1 MPIAEIITIGTEILL
16 GEIVDTN
23 APYIARALREIGID
37 LYRIVSVGD
46 NEQRI
51 AQAIQQACERADII
65 ITTGGLGPTVDDP
78 TREAIALAFGVQ
90 TEFHLELWEQIQARF
105 RRFGTTPTEN
115 NKRQAHIP
123 QGAIPLENP
132 VGTAPAFILESSKCV
147 VISIPGVPR
156 EMEHL
161 IQIAVVPYLQRH
173 FPNTGVIRSRVLH
186 VAGVGESQIDN
197 LIGDLETLCNPSVGL
212 AAHAGQ
218 VDVRITAKAG
228 SKAEAE
234 AMLRPVEETLRQRLG
249 DWVYGIDQE
258 TLEQAV
264 LQVLKQH
271 NWRLAVVEAGLE
283 GALIQRLSALSE
295 VHIEADLSATRSE
308 ETERRYFLGSKVL
321 PASVGLEELK
331 QAAQACQQAYA
342 AELCLGV
349 SLLQEPDKQDI
360 VIILLTPNGEQ
371 QISRPYGGPPK
382 NAFNWAVNHALNLV
396 RRL

>member
-161 IQIAVVPYLQRH
+161 IQYAVVPYLQRH
-173 FPNTGVIRSRVLH
+173 FPNTGVICSRVLH

>member
-37 LYRIVSVGD
+37 LYRMVSVGD

-90 TEFHLELWEQIQARF
+90 TEFRLELWEQIQARF
-105 RRFGTTPTEN
+105 QRFGTTPTEN

-161 IQIAVVPYLQRH
+161 IQYAVVPYLQRH

-212 AAHAGQ
+212 AAHSGQ

-228 SKAEAE
+228 SKAEVE

-271 NWRLAVVEAGLE
+271 DWRMAVVEAGLE
-283 GALIQRLSALSE
+283 GALTRRLSALSE
-295 VHIEADLSATRSE
+295 AHIEAGLSATRSE
-308 ETERRYFLGSKVL
+308 KTERRYFLGSKVL

-342 AELCLGV
+342 AEVCLGV

>member
-321 PASVGLEELK
+321 PASLGLEELK

-371 QISRPYGGPPK
+371 QISRLYGGPPK